1 MKVKPVDNVFGADWS
16 TAQYLGDGVYMRDF
30 TDITGIASVALRV
43 DRHQETDKEHHCIVV
58 IEDSMWE
65 DMARAGKAILVRQAN
80 LREFLG
86 KKP

>member
-30 TDITGIASVALRV
+30 TDITGIPSVALRV
-43 DRHQETDKEHHCIVV
+43 DRHQETAQEHHCIIV

-65 DMARAGKAILVRQAN
+65 DMARAGKVILAGQAD
-80 LREFLG
+80 LRKHLNEKG
-86 KKP
+86 